1 MRRLVVFA
9 IKENLLEIIDNFQFQ
24 LISEVGSDFS
34 CHSCLDSL
42 DKAHQVKESFLKN
55 QEILVLDQMGK
66 SSEAFTDFRI
76 KEEEPVIVKYE
87 PPKDVFV
94 ENYQEED
101 VEITA
106 KTIKNES
113 TERQ

>member
-1 MRRLVVFA
+1 
-9 IKENLLEIIDNFQFQ
+9 

-55 QEILVLDQMGK
+55 QEILVQNQN
-66 SSEAFTDFRI
+66 SNSNQQFTDVRI

-87 PPKDVFV
+87 PV
-94 ENYQEED
+94 EDAFIQEEEA
-101 VEITA
+101 EITA
-106 KTIKNES
+106 KTVKNES
-113 TERQ
+113 TEKQK